1 MRSSI
6 FFEKNFYFS
15 NDYNIIG
22 DFDLFFRLSEKFKF
36 SCLDQPLAT
45 YFVHNQNLSIRD
57 LDIEINEFD
66 NWILKNKK
74 AIYSYEN
81 NVIQKNCIRKCNYL
95 YNQKKLSFSSME
107 LKKIENFKIRLKF
120 FLKIILQKFNLR

>member
-66 NWILKNKK
+66 NWILKK
-74 AIYSYEN
+74 
-81 NVIQKNCIRKCNYL
+81 
-95 YNQKKLSFSSME
+95 
-107 LKKIENFKIRLKF
+107 
-120 FLKIILQKFNLR
+120 